1 MNPAR
6 GSLLGIEHLEA
17 AEILRLLKFARRMN
31 PDKPRP
37 LLKGKRVLL
46 LFYEASTRTRSSF
59 EIAAKSLGAHTVL
72 IQSIGSSIEKGES
85 LLDTG
90 YTVRAVGADIIVIR
104 HPNAGAPYVMAQHID
119 VPVINAGDGLHEHP
133 SQALLDAYTILRNKK
148 TFKGLQVAIVGDIFH
163 SRVARSACHLLSKFG
178 VKIILCGPPEL
189 VPDIA
194 TTLAPGV
201 RVTRHIEDALRGTDV
216 VMLLRVQTE
225 RLSGM
230 KIDLAGIHRAL
241 PDDPG
246 PLEDGEEGCH
256 RDASRPDHSWSGTDQ
271 RSRRRRPGAHPGGS
285 AQRRAHAHGDSGA
298 GDGEDAMTAQ
308 RKHRTSLLIKG
319 GHLID
324 PAARIDAPMDV
335 LLKDGRVAEVA
346 PPNKIKGGADE
357 KFDARGLIVAPGF
370 IDLHAHLREPGQAH
384 KETIATGTAAAAA
397 GGFTSVCTMP
407 NTVPVVDS
415 VEWIEWLRQPERG
428 AVVNVF
434 AIAAATRAS
443 KGATLTDFRA
453 LHTAGAIAVT
463 DDGKP
468 ILEDSIMREA
478 LVLGGELNFPVVQHA
493 EDTRMT
499 ENCSMH
505 AGARSFRLGLRG
517 MTAAAEASIVE
528 RDVQLAMHI
537 PNARLHVAHLS
548 TADALKSVRR
558 GKRAKARVTFEVT
571 PHHFTLTDEDMRDYD
586 SNYKMNPPLRS
597 ASDREAILAAL
608 ADGTVDAIATD
619 HAPHAAHEK
628 EMEFERA
635 AFGIT
640 GLETALALAITRLHR
655 EKRIPLARIVELFT
669 AGPAR
674 CFDLRGRGSLVRGS
688 VADVTVFDPKKK
700 WTFDAAKSRSKSRN
714 TPFDGW
720 QLTGKVVATIVGGK
734 IVYSGH

>member
-1 MNPAR
+1 MT
-6 GSLLGIEHLEA
+6 S
-17 AEILRLLKFARRMN
+17 AEKN
-31 PDKPRP
+31 
-37 LLKGKRVLL
+37 
-46 LFYEASTRTRSSF
+46 
-59 EIAAKSLGAHTVL
+59 
-72 IQSIGSSIEKGES
+72 
-85 LLDTG
+85 
-90 YTVRAVGADIIVIR
+90 
-104 HPNAGAPYVMAQHID
+104 
-119 VPVINAGDGLHEHP
+119 
-133 SQALLDAYTILRNKK
+133 
-148 TFKGLQVAIVGDIFH
+148 
-163 SRVARSACHLLSKFG
+163 
-178 VKIILCGPPEL
+178 
-189 VPDIA
+189 
-194 TTLAPGV
+194 
-201 RVTRHIEDALRGTDV
+201 
-216 VMLLRVQTE
+216 
-225 RLSGM
+225 
-230 KIDLAGIHRAL
+230 
-241 PDDPG
+241 
-246 PLEDGEEGCH
+246 
-256 RDASRPDHSWSGTDQ
+256 
-271 RSRRRRPGAHPGGS
+271 
-285 AQRRAHAHGDSGA
+285 
-298 GDGEDAMTAQ
+298 
-308 RKHRTSLLIKG
+308 RTSLLIKG

-346 PPNKIKGGADE
+346 PPNKIKGGVDE
-357 KFDARGLIVAPGF
+357 KAEKLDARGLIVAPGF

-415 VEWIEWLRQPERG
+415 VEWVEWLRQPERG

-434 AIAAATRAS
+434 AIAAATRSS

-453 LHTAGAIAVT
+453 LHAAGAIAVT

-478 LVLGGELNFPVVQHA
+478 LVLSGELNFPVVQHA
-493 EDTRMT
+493 EDTRLT

-528 RDVQLAMHI
+528 RDVQLATHI

-586 SNYKMNPPLRS
+586 SHYKMNPPLRS
-597 ASDREAILAAL
+597 ASDL
-608 ADGTVDAIATD
+608 
-619 HAPHAAHEK
+619 APHAAHEK

-655 EKRIPLARIVELFT
+655 EKRIPLSRIVELFT

-674 CFDLRGRGSLVRGS
+674 CFDLRGRGSLVRGA

-720 QLTGKVVATIVGGK
+720 QLTGKVVATIVGGRV
-734 IVYSGH
+734 VYSA